1 MKVTKGKVSKG
12 NPGYIKKR
20 KQNRILNTILQF
32 GIVIALL
39 ILGVAQ
45 TDTRLNLLTLVA
57 VLGCLPASKSL
68 VEVIM
73 LFPHRSIEVIKADE
87 ITEKTTDLT
96 VAYDLIF
103 TSEKYIMP
111 VDCIVISDNTICGFS
126 SNKKTDTTFA
136 AKHVKQLLY
145 ANQFTNVSV
154 KIFDNYTAFI
164 TRAEGMNNIAV
175 VEKKDTKNKEEKIR
189 QVILNISL

>member
-1 MKVTKGKVSKG
+1 MKVTKG
-12 NPGYIKKR
+12 NPDYVRKR
-20 KQNRILNTILQF
+20 KQKVIIKTILLF

-39 ILGVAQ
+39 ILGILE
-45 TDTRLNLLTLVA
+45 TKSRLNLLTIVA

-73 LFPHRSIEVIKADE
+73 LFPHRSIDLCVADE
-87 ITEKTTDLT
+87 IRGKTADLT
-96 VAYDLIF
+96 VAYDLIL
-103 TSEKYIMP
+103 TSEKHIMP
-111 VDCIVISDNTICGFS
+111 IDCVVISDNTICGYTS
-126 SNKKTDTTFA
+126 SKKTDTVFA
-136 AKHVKQLLY
+136 AKHIKQYLY

-154 KIFDNYTAFI
+154 KIFDNYTSFL

-175 VEKKDTKNKEEKIR
+175 VEKKDTKEKEGRIR

>member
-1 MKVTKGKVSKG
+1 MKITKG
-12 NPGYIKKR
+12 NPGYIQKR
-20 KQNRILNTILQF
+20 KRTVIIKTVLQF

-39 ILGVAQ
+39 LLGIME
-45 TDTRLNLLTLVA
+45 TKSRLNLLTLVA

-73 LFPHRSIEVIKADE
+73 IFPHRTIAVDTANE
-87 ITEKTTDLT
+87 IQEKTSYLT
-96 VAYDLIF
+96 VAYDLVL
-103 TSEKYIMP
+103 TSEKHIMP
-111 VDCIVISDNTICGFS
+111 IDCVVISDNTICGYT
-126 SNKKTDTTFA
+126 SNEKTDIIFA
-136 AKHVKQLLY
+136 AKHIKQILY

-164 TRAEGMNNIAV
+164 TRVEGMNNIAA
-175 VEKKDTKNKEEKIR
+175 VEKNDTKKKEESIR

>member
-1 MKVTKGKVSKG
+1 MKITKG
-12 NPGYIKKR
+12 NPGYISKR
-20 KQNRILNTILQF
+20 KRNIILKTISEF

-39 ILGVAQ
+39 ILGIMQ
-45 TDTRLNLLTLVA
+45 TKTRLNLLTLVA

-73 LFPHRSIEVIKADE
+73 ILPHRSISSDAAKE
-87 ITEKTTDLT
+87 IQEKTSALT
-96 VAYDLIF
+96 TAYELVL
-103 TSEKYIMP
+103 TSEKHIMP
-111 VDCIVISDNTICGFS
+111 IDCVVISDNTICGYT
-126 SNKKTDTTFA
+126 SNQKTDTVFA
-136 AKHVKQLLY
+136 AKHMKQILN
-145 ANQFTNVSV
+145 ANQYSHVSV

-175 VEKKDTKNKEEKIR
+175 VEKNDTKKKEEAIR

>member
-1 MKVTKGKVSKG
+1 MKITKG

-20 KQNRILNTILQF
+20 KQKVILKTVLQF
-32 GIVIALL
+32 GIVVALL
-39 ILGVAQ
+39 LLGIME
-45 TDTRLNLLTLVA
+45 TKSRLNLLTLVA

-73 LFPHRSIEVIKADE
+73 LFPHRSINLSAADE
-87 ITEKTTDLT
+87 IQEKTSELT
-96 VAYDLIF
+96 VAYDLVF
-103 TSEKYIMP
+103 TSEKHIMP
-111 VDCIVISDNTICGFS
+111 VDCVVISDNTICGYT
-126 SNKKTDTTFA
+126 SNEKTDTVFA
-136 AKHVKQLLY
+136 AKHIKQILY

-164 TRAEGMNNIAV
+164 TRAEGMNNIAA
-175 VEKKDTKNKEEKIR
+175 VEKNDTKKKEEKIR

>member
-1 MKVTKGKVSKG
+1 MKRIKGT
-12 NPGYIKKR
+12 PGYIKKR
-20 KQNRILNTILQF
+20 KRTVIIKTVLQF

-39 ILGVAQ
+39 LLGIME
-45 TDTRLNLLTLVA
+45 TKSRMNLLTLVA

-73 LFPHRSIEVIKADE
+73 ILPHHTIAADMAEE
-87 ITEKTTDLT
+87 IQNKTLHLT
-96 VAYDLIF
+96 AVYDLVF
-103 TSEKYIMP
+103 TSEKSIMP
-111 VDCIVISDNTICGFS
+111 VDCVVISDNTICGYTS
-126 SNKKTDTTFA
+126 SEKTDTAFA
-136 AKHVKQLLY
+136 AKHMKQILY

-164 TRAEGMNNIAV
+164 TRVEGMNNIAA
-175 VEKKDTKNKEEKIR
+175 VEKNDTKNKEESIR

>member
-1 MKVTKGKVSKG
+1 MKITKG
-12 NPGYIKKR
+12 NPGYIQKR
-20 KQNRILNTILQF
+20 KRMVIIKTILQF

-39 ILGVAQ
+39 LLGIME
-45 TDTRLNLLTLVA
+45 TKSRMNLLTLVA

-73 LFPHRSIEVIKADE
+73 IFPHRTIAVDTANEIK
-87 ITEKTTDLT
+87 EKTLYLT
-96 VAYDLIF
+96 VAYDLVL
-103 TSEKYIMP
+103 TSEKHIMP
-111 VDCIVISDNTICGFS
+111 IDCVVISDNTICGYT
-126 SNKKTDTTFA
+126 SNEKTDIIFA
-136 AKHVKQLLY
+136 AKHIKQILY

-164 TRAEGMNNIAV
+164 TRVEGMNNIAA
-175 VEKKDTKNKEEKIR
+175 VEKNDTKKKEESIR

>member
-1 MKVTKGKVSKG
+1 MEVTKGKITKG
-12 NPGYIKKR
+12 NPGYIEKR
-20 KQNRILNTILQF
+20 KQNRILKTVLQF

-73 LFPHRSIEVIKADE
+73 LFPHHSIEMAKADE
-87 ITEKTTDLT
+87 IRAKTSDLT
-96 VAYDLIF
+96 VVYDLVF
-103 TSEKYIMP
+103 TSEKHIMP
-111 VDCIVISDNTICGFS
+111 VDCVIISDNTICGYAS
-126 SNKKTDTTFA
+126 KKKTDTTFA
-136 AKHVKQLLY
+136 AKHLKQILY

-154 KIFDNYTAFI
+154 KIFDNYNAFI
-164 TRAEGMNNIAV
+164 TRAGEMNNLAV
-175 VEKKDTKNKEEKIR
+175 KTGGDVKKKEAKI
-189 QVILNISL
+189 QQIILNISL

>member
-1 MKVTKGKVSKG
+1 MKITKG
-12 NPGYIKKR
+12 NPGYIQKR
-20 KQNRILNTILQF
+20 KRTVIIKTVLQF

-39 ILGVAQ
+39 LLGIME
-45 TDTRLNLLTLVA
+45 TKSRLNLLTLVA

-73 LFPHRSIEVIKADE
+73 IFPHRTIAVDTANEIK
-87 ITEKTTDLT
+87 EKTLYLT
-96 VAYDLIF
+96 VAYDLVL
-103 TSEKYIMP
+103 TSEKHIMP
-111 VDCIVISDNTICGFS
+111 IDCVVISDNTICGYT
-126 SNKKTDTTFA
+126 SNEKTDIIFA
-136 AKHVKQLLY
+136 AKHIKQILY

-164 TRAEGMNNIAV
+164 TRVEGMNNIAA
-175 VEKKDTKNKEEKIR
+175 VEKNDTKKKEESIR

>member
-1 MKVTKGKVSKG
+1 MKVTKG
-12 NPGYIKKR
+12 NPGYIDKR
-20 KQNRILNTILQF
+20 KKNRILKTVLQF

-39 ILGVAQ
+39 ILGFAQ
-45 TDTRLNLLTLVA
+45 TNTRLNLLTLVA

-73 LFPHRSIEVIKADE
+73 LFPHHSVEETRANEIK
-87 ITEKTTDLT
+87 EKTPNLT
-96 VAYDLIF
+96 VIYDLIF

-111 VDCIVISDNTICGFS
+111 VECIVISDNTICGFS

-136 AKHVKQLLY
+136 AKHIKQILY

-154 KIFDNYTAFI
+154 KIFDNYISFMK
-164 TRAEGMNNIAV
+164 RAEEMNNIYDA
-175 VEKKDTKNKEEKIR
+175 EKNDTKNKENKIR

>member
-1 MKVTKGKVSKG
+1 MKIIKGKFPKG

-20 KQNRILNTILQF
+20 KQNRILKTVLQF
-32 GIVIALL
+32 GIVVALL
-39 ILGVAQ
+39 ILGIVQ

-73 LFPHRSIEVIKADE
+73 LFPHHSIEDTKGNEIK
-87 ITEKTTDLT
+87 EKTSNLTTIFDL
-96 VAYDLIF
+96 VF

-111 VDCIVISDNTICGFS
+111 VDCIIISDNTICGFA
-126 SNKKTDTTFA
+126 SNKKTDTAFA
-136 AKHVKQLLY
+136 AKHIKQILY

-154 KIFDNYTAFI
+154 KIFDDYTTFMK
-164 TRAEGMNNIAV
+164 RAEDMNKLAD
-175 VEKKDTKNKEEKIR
+175 VENKGVKNKEDKIR
-189 QVILNISL
+189 QIILNISL

>member
-1 MKVTKGKVSKG
+1 MKITKGKVSKG

-20 KQNRILNTILQF
+20 KQNRILKTILQF
-32 GIVIALL
+32 GVVVALL

-73 LFPHRSIEVIKADE
+73 LFPHHSIEATKADE
-87 ITEKTTDLT
+87 IKEKTSKLT
-96 VAYDLIF
+96 VAYDLVF

-111 VDCIVISDNTICGFS
+111 MDCIVISDNTICGFS
-126 SNKKTDTTFA
+126 SNKKADTIFA
-136 AKHVKQLLY
+136 AKHIKQILY

-154 KIFDNYTAFI
+154 KIFDNYTSFI
-164 TRAEGMNNIAV
+164 TRAEDMNNLAD
-175 VEKKDTKNKEEKIR
+175 VENKGIKNKEEKIR
-189 QVILNISL
+189 QIILNISL

>member
-1 MKVTKGKVSKG
+1 MKIIKGKFPKG

-20 KQNRILNTILQF
+20 KQNRILKTVLQF
-32 GIVIALL
+32 GIVVALL
-39 ILGVAQ
+39 ILGIVQ

-73 LFPHRSIEVIKADE
+73 LFPHHSIEDTKGNKIK
-87 ITEKTTDLT
+87 EKTSNLTTIFDL
-96 VAYDLIF
+96 VF

-111 VDCIVISDNTICGFS
+111 VDCIIISDNTICGFS
-126 SNKKTDTTFA
+126 SNKKTDTAFA
-136 AKHVKQLLY
+136 AKHIKQILY

-154 KIFDNYTAFI
+154 KIFDDYTTFMK
-164 TRAEGMNNIAV
+164 RAEDMNKLAD
-175 VEKKDTKNKEEKIR
+175 VENKGVKNKEDKIR
-189 QVILNISL
+189 QIILNISL